1 MQAGLIAIDVMGLD
15 LILLPSELMITSGIK
30 ERRQLRS
37 INLHGVKKSAKS
49 TVTAMMSM
57 QNTCQGKNT

>member
-37 INLHGVKKSAKS
+37 INLHGVKSAKS